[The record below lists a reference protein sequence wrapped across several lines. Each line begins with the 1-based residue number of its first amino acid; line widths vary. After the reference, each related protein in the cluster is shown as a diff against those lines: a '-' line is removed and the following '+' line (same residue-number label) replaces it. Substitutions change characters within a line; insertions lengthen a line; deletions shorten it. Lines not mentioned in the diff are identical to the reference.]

1 MWQPCTFNN
10 NSWSLWSALPRRTWS
25 SITRPD
31 PIPEV
36 ELEKCET
43 REIIIVLFFP
53 VVANSRHFTLFFWL
67 IQVAFMCFVGARI
80 NTTSLSWA
88 RDFLV
93 ELCVWFT
100 NWSIAAIRNDSNRF
114 LMFLKDLDWEV
125 DWLVPTELFGVS
137 WILRTASFNF
147 DQLSGFGQVG
157 LCTWSFNQPRNPSQS
172 WTTMWGF
179 IQFQWA
185 PLVFFLRERSCHC
198 A

>member
-1 MWQPCTFNN
+1 
-10 NSWSLWSALPRRTWS
+10 
-25 SITRPD
+25 
-31 PIPEV
+31 
-36 ELEKCET
+36 
-43 REIIIVLFFP
+43 
-53 VVANSRHFTLFFWL
+53 
-67 IQVAFMCFVGARI
+67 MCFVGARI
-80 NTTSLSWA
+80 YTTSLSGP

-100 NWSIAAIRNDSNRF
+100 NWSKAAIRNDSNRF
-114 LMFLKDLDWEV
+114 LIFLKDLDWEV

-179 IQFQWA
+179 IQFQWE
-185 PLVFFLRERSCHC
+185 PLVIFFARKELPLCLTAYRWCFCKAILRPKDLRPCRDVWKISSKI
-198 A
+198 AKASLNFSSDYQRYFFPWS